1 METTLN
7 SFTAKLE
14 IIGINPFVFVP
25 EEVLTEIFRQAKR
38 DKSPIP
44 IKGAVNGLA
53 YQQTLMKYKGDWRL
67 YVNLAMLKDSP
78 KRIGEEIRVT
88 VQFDPEKREVPMH
101 PKLTKALKENPKA
114 RMAFDKLTPSKRLE
128 ILRYMSFLKTDE
140 SIERNV
146 KKVIANLQEGLT
158 YNS

>member
-1 METTLN
+1 MTLK
-7 SFTAKLE
+7 SFTARLE

-25 EEVLTEIFRQAKR
+25 EEVLMEIFRQANR

-44 IKGAVNGLA
+44 IKGTVNGLA
-53 YQQTLMKYKGDWRL
+53 YKQTLMKYKGHWRL

-78 KRIGEEIRVT
+78 KRIGEEIRVS

-101 PKLTKALKENPKA
+101 PKLSKALQANPKV
-114 RMAFDKLTPSKRLE
+114 RMAFNKLIPSRRLE
-128 ILRYMSFLKTDE
+128 ILRYMSYLKTDE

-146 KKVIANLQEGLT
+146 KKVIANLQNG
-158 YNS
+158 